1 MKFYKVLIS
10 LLAISFAAC
19 GSDDAPNPT
28 PPEPEPPVSSNE
40 RTVLIYIAAENS
52 LNKFSTDDLNEMKQ
66 GSKALKDNQNLVV
79 YVDQKGSGKPYYARI
94 KDGMCIDSVSVE
106 ETSSSD
112 PAVLEEALR
121 YTREKYQAKSYGL
134 VLWGHSTG
142 WLIKNDSIPYAKTR
156 AYANDEG
163 ESPTTWMN
171 IPSLARAIKNGMNGE
186 KLSFIHGDCCNFG
199 CVEVAYEL
207 RHVTDYVIGSPAE
220 VPDAGSNFSDL
231 SGLFDTSST
240 FYKVIIDTYWDYYV
254 NQFKEKGTTYYN
266 INYGDLE
273 GYSIPQVAV
282 KTSELENL
290 ATATA
295 QLLNSIQD
303 KLKPTG
309 QLNVNNVIYYAV
321 NNGLKYNYDMYKTL
335 KENTSEADFK
345 TWEPVFEKAIVYYR
359 LSPRWMTIVSSLKT
373 TMSSFDA
380 ISDNCRVLGMFFPGT
395 QYNHIYPSWN
405 TTIQQLQWNGPIS
418 WQQYGW

>member
-1 MKFYKVLIS
+1 
-10 LLAISFAAC
+10 
-19 GSDDAPNPT
+19 
-28 PPEPEPPVSSNE
+28 
-40 RTVLIYIAAENS
+40 
-52 LNKFSTDDLNEMKQ
+52 
-66 GSKALKDNQNLVV
+66 
-79 YVDQKGSGKPYYARI
+79 
-94 KDGMCIDSVSVE
+94 MCIDSVSVE

-163 ESPTTWMN
+163 KSPTTWMN

-240 FYKVIIDTYWDYYV
+240 FYKVIIDTYWDYYA

-380 ISDNCRVLGMFFPGT
+380 ISDNCRVLSMFFPGT

>member
-66 GSKALKDNQNLVV
+66 GSKALKDNQNLIV

-94 KDGMCIDSVSVE
+94 KDGMCIDSVSLD
-106 ETSSSD
+106 ETSASD
-112 PAVLEEALR
+112 PAILEEALQ
-121 YTREKYQAKSYGL
+121 YTRENYQAKSYGL

-171 IPSLARAIKNGMNGE
+171 IPSRARAIKNGMNGE
-186 KLSFIHGDCCNFG
+186 KLAFIHGDCCNFG
-199 CVEVAYEL
+199 TVEVAYEL
-207 RHVTDYVIGSPAE
+207 RNVTDYVIGSPAE
-220 VPDAGSNFSDL
+220 IPDYGANYTNL

-240 FYKVIIDTYWDYYV
+240 FYKKIIDLYWDYYTSE
-254 NQFKEKGTTYYN
+254 FKNNSTRYYVKT
-266 INYGDLE
+266 YGDLE
-273 GYSIPQVAV
+273 GYSVPLMAV

-290 ATATA
+290 AVATA
-295 QLLNSIQD
+295 NLLSTIPD
-303 KLKPTG
+303 KLSPTG
-309 QLNVNNVIYYAV
+309 TLDLSNVIFYAV
-321 NNGLKYNYDMYKTL
+321 NDGLKHNYDMYKTL
-335 KENTSEADFK
+335 KENTSEADFNA
-345 TWEPVFEKAIVYYR
+345 WVPAFEKAVVYDR
-359 LSPRWMTIVSSLKT
+359 MSARWYSTMTTLKNAI
-373 TMSSFDA
+373 MSFDEKSSDCHA
-380 ISDNCRVLGMFFPGT
+380 IAMFFPGNT
-395 QYNHIYPSWN
+395 YNSVYPSWN
-405 TTIQQLQWNGPIS
+405 KTIQQLQWNGPIS

>member
-1 MKFYKVLIS
+1 MKLYKILIS
-10 LLAISFAAC
+10 LLVICFAAC

-28 PPEPEPPVSSNE
+28 PPGPEPPVGSDE
-40 RTVLIYIAAENS
+40 RTVLIYMAAENN
-52 LNKFSTDDLNEMKQ
+52 LNQFSIEDLNEMKK
-66 GSKALKDNQNLVV
+66 GSKALNDNQNLIV

-94 KDGMCIDSVSVE
+94 KDGEYIDSVGLE

-112 PAVLEEALR
+112 PAILEKALQ
-121 YTREKYQAKSYGL
+121 YMRENYQAKSYGL
-134 VLWGHSTG
+134 VLWGHATG

-156 AYANDEG
+156 AYASDED

-186 KLSFIHGDCCNFG
+186 KLSFIQGDCCNFG

-207 RHVTDYVIGSPAE
+207 RQVTDYVIGSPAE

-240 FYKVIIDTYWDYYV
+240 FYKVIIDTYWDYYA